1 MPAVHWHSKTSYTPK
16 SACAELSGH
25 GVHAELRCPG
35 MSKSCHVDAGQGTH
49 ADIPG
54 LRATLPLA
62 HAWHVLLLEAAMLA
76 DDLPAA
82 QVLQT
87 EALLVSE
94 KVPAPQLVQEYAAE
108 AETTRNPGLHKQSR
122 SLLDPVALPAPA

>member
-1 MPAVHWHSKTSYTPK
+1 
-16 SACAELSGH
+16 
-25 GVHAELRCPG
+25 
-35 MSKSCHVDAGQGTH
+35 
-49 ADIPG
+49 
-54 LRATLPLA
+54 
-62 HAWHVLLLEAAMLA
+62 MLA

-82 QVLQT
+82 QELQT

-122 SLLDPVALPAPA
+122 LLLDPVALPVPA